1 MFRNPAALAL
11 VSLSLAFTGCKTVS
25 KTQNRVET
33 VAADLL
39 VSPDQEREL
48 GKKVAAEVLKENK
61 LLENPEVTNYVAS
74 IGRKLVRSSAKSP
87 FNMTFLVIDDPK
99 TINAFAIPGGRIYVY
114 TGLIKAAKS
123 EAELAAVLA
132 HEVAHVTNRHLAK
145 RLVKA
150 YGLQALAAAALGENP
165 GVLSQIVSG
174 IAIQGTLLKN
184 SREAERESDI
194 DGVVALSKAGY
205 QPQAMVSFF
214 RTLMAQEGKVPKVF
228 GFISDHPLTA
238 ERVQYLQQEIRQR
251 RLTGSRTGEAE
262 LQAIQ
267 KLIP

>member
-1 MFRNPAALAL
+1 MIRTKAALAL
-11 VSLSLAFTGCKTVS
+11 VALSLAVTGCKTVS
-25 KTQNRVET
+25 KTQDRVET

-48 GKKVAAEVLKENK
+48 GKEVAAQVQKEYK
-61 LLENPEVTNYVAS
+61 LLNNAAVTNYISAV
-74 IGRKLVRSSAKSP
+74 GNKLVRASEKSQ

-99 TINAFAIPGGRIYVY
+99 TVNAFAIPGGRIYVF
-114 TGLIKAAKS
+114 TGLIKAAKN

-145 RLVKA
+145 RLVKT
-150 YGLQALAAAALGENP
+150 YGLQALASAALGENP
-165 GVLSQIVSG
+165 GVLGQIVSG

-194 DGVVALSKAGY
+194 DGVAALARAGY

-214 RTLMAQEGKVPKVF
+214 QTLMAQEGKVPGVF
-228 GFISDHPLTA
+228 GFISDHPLTS
-238 ERVQYLQQEIRQR
+238 ERVQYLQEEIKAK
-251 RLTGSRTGEAE
+251 RLSGAMTGEAE
-262 LQAIQ
+262 LQAIKAQ
-267 KLIP
+267 IP